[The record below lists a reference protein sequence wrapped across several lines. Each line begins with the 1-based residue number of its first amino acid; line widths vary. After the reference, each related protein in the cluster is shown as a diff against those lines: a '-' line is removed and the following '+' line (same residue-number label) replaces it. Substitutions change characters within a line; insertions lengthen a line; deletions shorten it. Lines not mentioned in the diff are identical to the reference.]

1 LFRKAFVPIFFSML
15 LSLFAQQEFVN
26 LEEQQEVFEN
36 QPIKIKLDL
45 FENVDV
51 QQAFL
56 YYRTFGRVELSV
68 IDMNIQGHTISATI
82 PPDYVVF
89 PYVEYYIKVLTTKGE
104 VLNYPYRASESG
116 NFYRVNVKKKEQINE
131 TVIILSPDPEE
142 PVTRDK
148 FFLAISLL
156 RVSPKVKKEFTRIW
170 INEDEITPLLSFN
183 NDLIYLPQGRYKNLI
198 TGNNNLKIV
207 LYDSTGKPLSI
218 SNFNFR
224 IVSVEEK
231 VVIQQRKFK
240 YNGLAKVE
248 SNYES
253 MRTGNFNFNRLNAQF
268 SGNYGNINS
277 SLNLFVTSEEKS
289 YLQPQNRF
297 LLNFDADFFKF
308 SLGDHYPLYPTL
320 IMNGKRLRG
329 ITGSLEF
336 GFFNLQVSYGEI
348 TRKVEGEL
356 LQLFSRDSAVI
367 GSNVIPVNSAKFGQP
382 FARVNLGTYQ
392 RKLFAIRP
400 YFGRGKN
407 FQLGFTYLHSKD
419 EVNSINFGARPK
431 ENVVVGSDLLIGIDN
446 QRILFKVQGAFS
458 LINNDISTGNFT
470 DKIIDSLFGEGK
482 PFGGD
487 PGLIKKVRDIGKN
500 FITINQF
507 IVPLNPQEL
516 PTLAAEAS
524 FSLNYFGNYLR
535 TAYIYRGN
543 EYISFG
549 QNFLRNDIKG
559 LQVMDRIGL
568 FENRVFLSV
577 SYENLSDN
585 LQKTKVAT
593 TNFQNFESSVSL
605 YLRKN
610 LPNLTIGYS
619 NYKVKNDIDPV
630 TADSVRRISYLNDL
644 THQIS
649 FSSNYDLRWKVLH
662 RIIVNVVSSRKKD
675 YTFRNLSASFL
686 SMNFSIQNFWNRR
699 FSTFWGTT
707 ISNSKI
713 SSSKYEYYS
722 FNAGTRINSFND
734 KLRTTLSINP
744 SFGNLKRTI
753 IDFFNQYY
761 LRQNFSVNLNVRY
774 LFNAKPLKNE
784 SIINFTAQYEF

>member
-1 LFRKAFVPIFFSML
+1 ML
-15 LSLFAQQEFVN
+15 LSLFAQQEFIN

-36 QPIKIKLDL
+36 QPIKIKIDL
-45 FENVDV
+45 VENVDV

-68 IDMNIQGHTISATI
+68 IDMNIQGRTISATI

-116 NFYRVNVKKKEQINE
+116 NFYRVNVKKKEQIDE

-142 PVTRDK
+142 PVTRDE

-183 NDLIYLPQGRYKNLI
+183 NDLIFLPQGRYKNLI

-224 IVSVEEK
+224 IVSLEEK

-320 IMNGKRLRG
+320 IMNGKRIRG

-367 GSNVIPVNSAKFGQP
+367 GSNVIPVDSAKFGQP

-392 RKLFAIRP
+392 RKLFAVRP

-431 ENVVVGSDLLIGIDN
+431 ENVVVGSDLLIGIDD
-446 QRILFKVQGAFS
+446 QRILFKAQGAFS

-507 IVPLNPQEL
+507 IIPLNPQEL

-610 LPNLTIGYS
+610 FPNLTIGYS

-630 TADSVRRISYLNDL
+630 TADSVRRINYLNDL

-662 RIIVNVVSSRKKD
+662 RIIVNVVSSKKKD

-761 LRQNFSVNLNVRY
+761 FRQNFSMNLNVRY

>member
-1 LFRKAFVPIFFSML
+1 ML
-15 LSLFAQQEFVN
+15 LSLFAQQEFIN

-45 FENVDV
+45 VENVDV

-116 NFYRVNVKKKEQINE
+116 NFYRVNVKKKEQIDE

-142 PVTRDK
+142 PVTRDE

-183 NDLIYLPQGRYKNLI
+183 NDLIFLQQGRYKNLI

-367 GSNVIPVNSAKFGQP
+367 GSNVIPVDSAKFGQP

-431 ENVVVGSDLLIGIDN
+431 ENVVVGSDLLIGIDD
-446 QRILFKVQGAFS
+446 QRILFKAQGAFS

-470 DKIIDSLFGEGK
+470 DKIIDSLFGKGK

-610 LPNLTIGYS
+610 FPNLTIGYS

-662 RIIVNVVSSRKKD
+662 RIIVNVVSSKKKD

-761 LRQNFSVNLNVRY
+761 FRQNFSVNLNVRY

>member
-1 LFRKAFVPIFFSML
+1 ML

-367 GSNVIPVNSAKFGQP
+367 GSNVIPVDSAKFGQP

>member
-1 LFRKAFVPIFFSML
+1 ML
-15 LSLFAQQEFVN
+15 LSLFAQQEFIN

-36 QPIKIKLDL
+36 QPIKIKIDL
-45 FENVDV
+45 VENVDV

-68 IDMNIQGHTISATI
+68 IDMNIQGRTISATI

-116 NFYRVNVKKKEQINE
+116 NFYRVNVKKKEQIDE

-142 PVTRDK
+142 PVTRDE

-183 NDLIYLPQGRYKNLI
+183 NDLIFLPQGRYKNLI

-224 IVSVEEK
+224 IVSLEEK

-320 IMNGKRLRG
+320 IMNGKRIRG

-367 GSNVIPVNSAKFGQP
+367 GSNVIPVDSAKFGQP

-392 RKLFAIRP
+392 RKLFAVRP

-431 ENVVVGSDLLIGIDN
+431 ENVVVGSDLLIGIDD
-446 QRILFKVQGAFS
+446 QRILFKAQGAFS

-507 IVPLNPQEL
+507 IIPLNPQEL

-610 LPNLTIGYS
+610 FPNLTIGYS

-630 TADSVRRISYLNDL
+630 TADSVRRINYLNDL

-662 RIIVNVVSSRKKD
+662 RIIVNVVSSKKKD

-699 FSTFWGTT
+699 FSTFWGTS

-722 FNAGTRINSFND
+722 FNAGTRINLFND

-761 LRQNFSVNLNVRY
+761 FRQNFSMNLNVRY